1 MLIFYVFKA
10 LEKLDFLRRFRDILH
25 DKFAASKLFLLRM
38 TETNILSRLSSLTE
52 QARDSFKSVTTID
65 DLSVFETTFLSK
77 KSEISQISKSLK
89 TCSPE
94 EKREIGQALSAFR
107 QEFVDSF
114 NSKKLELE
122 AAALNERL
130 LSETIDVT
138 QQFPQQNGSLHPLSH
153 VQREVENIFT
163 SMGFEIADGPE
174 IESEWHNFDA
184 LNIPASHPA
193 RDMQDTFWISKKS
206 EDPFHNFVLRTQT
219 SDVQIRKMKEHGA
232 PIRLIAP
239 GRVFRNEDV
248 DATHDAVFYQVEGLL
263 VDHNISLAHLK
274 GTIETMLSRLF
285 ERETTVRLRP
295 GYFPFVEPGF
305 EVDFSCALCAGVGC
319 KTCKNTG
326 WIEFMGAGMVHP
338 NVLKNCDI
346 DPTEFSGFAFGF
358 GLTRLAMMKYGIGDI
373 RLLSSQKVEFL
384 SQF

>member
-1 MLIFYVFKA
+1 
-10 LEKLDFLRRFRDILH
+10 
-25 DKFAASKLFLLRM
+25 M
-38 TETNILSRLSSLTE
+38 TETNIFSRLKALST
-52 QARDSFKSVTTID
+52 QAREMFASIENID
-65 DLSVFETTFLSK
+65 QLNDFEVQFLSK
-77 KSEISQISKSLK
+77 KSEIGQISKNLK

-94 EKREIGQALSAFR
+94 EKREIGQALALFRDEFTEAFA
-107 QEFVDSF
+107 
-114 NSKKLELE
+114 KKKALLETE
-122 AAALNERL
+122 MLNKRL
-130 LSETIDVT
+130 LEETIDVT
-138 QQFPQQNGSLHPLSH
+138 QQFPLEKGTLHPISH
-153 VQREVENIFT
+153 VQREVERIFT

-206 EDPFHNFVLRTQT
+206 DTSHENFVLRTQT

-263 VDHNISLAHLK
+263 IDTNISLAHLK
-274 GTIETMLSRLF
+274 GTIETMLSQLF
-285 ERETTVRLRP
+285 ARETTVRLRP

-305 EVDFSCALCAGVGC
+305 EVDFSCALCGGQGC
-319 KTCKNTG
+319 KTCKNSG

-338 NVLKNCDI
+338 NVLRNCDI
-346 DPTEFSGFAFGF
+346 DPTKFSGFAFGF
-358 GLTRLAMMKYGIGDI
+358 GLTRLAMMKYGIDDI
-373 RLLSSQKVEFL
+373 RLLSSQKIEFL

>member
-1 MLIFYVFKA
+1 
-10 LEKLDFLRRFRDILH
+10 
-25 DKFAASKLFLLRM
+25 M
-38 TETNILSRLSSLTE
+38 TEINILSRLKALST
-52 QARDSFKSVTTID
+52 QAREIFSTINTQEQLAD
-65 DLSVFETTFLSK
+65 FEIQFLSK
-77 KSEISQISKSLK
+77 KSEIGQISKNLK

-94 EKREIGQALSAFR
+94 EKREIGQALAGFR
-107 QEFVDSF
+107 SEFVEAF
-114 NSKKLELE
+114 AEKKEILE
-122 AAALNERL
+122 AAALNEKLR
-130 LSETIDVT
+130 EEKIDVT
-138 QQFPQQNGSLHPLSH
+138 QQFPVKHGSMHPISH
-153 VQREVENIFT
+153 VQRQVEQIFT

-206 EDPFHNFVLRTQT
+206 ENPDENFVLRTQT
-219 SDVQIRKMKEHGA
+219 SDVQIRKMREHGA

-263 VDHNISLAHLK
+263 IDKNISLAHLK
-274 GTIETMLSRLF
+274 GTIETMLSQLF

-305 EVDFSCALCAGVGC
+305 EVDFSCALCGGQGC

-346 DPTEFSGFAFGF
+346 DSTEFSGFAFGF

-373 RLLSSQKVEFL
+373 RLLSSPKIEFL

>member
-1 MLIFYVFKA
+1 
-10 LEKLDFLRRFRDILH
+10 
-25 DKFAASKLFLLRM
+25 M
-38 TETNILSRLSSLTE
+38 TETNIFSRVKALST
-52 QARDSFKSVTTID
+52 QAREIFADVQNMEQ
-65 DLSVFETTFLSK
+65 LSAFEAQFLSK
-77 KSEISQISKSLK
+77 KSEIGQISKSLK

-94 EKREIGQALSAFR
+94 EKREIGQALAAFR
-107 QEFVDSF
+107 SEFVEAF
-114 NSKKLELE
+114 ALKKELLETE
-122 AAALNERL
+122 ALNIQL
-130 LSETIDVT
+130 QKETIDVS
-138 QQFPQQNGSLHPLSH
+138 QQFPLEHGSLHPISH
-153 VQREVENIFT
+153 VQRDVERIFT

-184 LNIPASHPA
+184 LNLPASHPA

-206 EDPFHNFVLRTQT
+206 DNPDENFVLRTQT
-219 SDVQIRKMKEHGA
+219 SDVQIRKMREHGV

-263 VDHNISLAHLK
+263 IDKNISLAHLK
-274 GTIETMLSRLF
+274 GTIETMLSQLF

-305 EVDFSCALCAGVGC
+305 EIDFSCALCGGQGC

-338 NVLKNCDI
+338 NVLRNCDI

-358 GLTRLAMMKYGIGDI
+358 GLTRLAMMKYGIDDI
-373 RLLSSQKVEFL
+373 RLLSSQKIEFL

>member
-1 MLIFYVFKA
+1 MFANIKNTQQ
-10 LEKLDFLRRFRDILH
+10 LED
-25 DKFAASKLFLLRM
+25 
-38 TETNILSRLSSLTE
+38 
-52 QARDSFKSVTTID
+52 
-65 DLSVFETTFLSK
+65 FETQFLSK
-77 KSEISQISKSLK
+77 KSEIAQISKNLKSCSL
-89 TCSPE
+89 E
-94 EKREIGQALSAFR
+94 EKREIGKALSDFRMEFIDAFAT
-107 QEFVDSF
+107 
-114 NSKKLELE
+114 KKNLLETE
-122 AAALNERL
+122 ALNKRL
-130 LSETIDVT
+130 REETIDVT
-138 QQFPQQNGSLHPLSH
+138 QQFPLQHGSLHPISR
-153 VQREVENIFT
+153 VQREVEQIFT

-184 LNIPASHPA
+184 LNIPNSHPA

-206 EDPFHNFVLRTQT
+206 ENPHKNFVLRTQT
-219 SDVQIRKMKEHGA
+219 SDVQIRKMREHGA

-263 VDHNISLAHLK
+263 VDKNISLAHLK
-274 GTIETMLSRLF
+274 GTIETMLSQLF

-305 EVDFSCALCAGVGC
+305 EVDFSCALCNGKGC
-319 KTCKNTG
+319 KTCKHSG

-338 NVLKNCDI
+338 NVLRNCDI
-346 DPTEFSGFAFGF
+346 NPTEWSGFAFGF
-358 GLTRLAMMKYGIGDI
+358 GLTRLAMMKYGIDDI